1 MQKEKSCKKILRILH
16 FLFWP
21 VRIKNAEDSFII
33 TRAGEAFN
41 LKSFVLCKARK
52 SVSDILTLT
61 HYSVILEKIGIEARG
76 R

>member
-21 VRIKNAEDSFII
+21 VRIKNAEDAFII
-33 TRAGEAFN
+33 THDGEAFN
-41 LKSFVLCKARK
+41 LKCSALCKARK

-61 HYSVILEKIGIEARG
+61 YYSVILEKIGIEARG